1 MPGVGRLAGEDK
13 VKSNEILALNSYLY
27 AYENPLKYIDL
38 DGNTDIDILKTGAG
52 LAAGISMLDSPLPG
66 PMDIDTLII
75 LGGTLTLA
83 GGVAVYDIVNRR
95 NLCRIY

>member
-1 MPGVGRLAGEDK
+1 
-13 VKSNEILALNSYLY
+13 
-27 AYENPLKYIDL
+27 
-38 DGNTDIDILKTGAG
+38 
-52 LAAGISMLDSPLPG
+52 MLDSPLPG